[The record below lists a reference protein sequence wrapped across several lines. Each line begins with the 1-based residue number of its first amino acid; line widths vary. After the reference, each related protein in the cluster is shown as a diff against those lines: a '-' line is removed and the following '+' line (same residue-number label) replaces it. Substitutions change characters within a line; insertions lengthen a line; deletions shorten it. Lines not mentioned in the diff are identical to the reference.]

1 MRERA
6 DGKETSSADPPCSHA
21 NNHRRALPGC
31 SSVSKLRFVGS
42 LILLA
47 RFPAFLVSTVLCS
60 GSTGAPCKP
69 APSFSEARRPRK
81 NADLVPASSSCS
93 GERVR
98 PLWLSFVGWE
108 MGRSPPSLRALLLRI
123 QCRDFQLR
131 RWSSSS
137 RLQTI
142 PLPGRSACE
151 RKDKPLGLDTCMH
164 SRGSNFV
171 SGPTLRKSS
180 ENELVLTSF
189 RRGRRAVA
197 ASLGLVGY
205 ETENREAVKLDY
217 YVNLLR
223 CEKLSRGGQS
233 VTALAPPH
241 VCSLS

>member
-1 MRERA
+1 M
-6 DGKETSSADPPCSHA
+6 
-21 NNHRRALPGC
+21 
-31 SSVSKLRFVGS
+31 
-42 LILLA
+42 
-47 RFPAFLVSTVLCS
+47 
-60 GSTGAPCKP
+60 
-69 APSFSEARRPRK
+69 
-81 NADLVPASSSCS
+81 
-93 GERVR
+93 
-98 PLWLSFVGWE
+98 
-108 MGRSPPSLRALLLRI
+108 
-123 QCRDFQLR
+123 
-131 RWSSSS
+131 
-137 RLQTI
+137 
-142 PLPGRSACE
+142 
-151 RKDKPLGLDTCMH
+151 
-164 SRGSNFV
+164 